1 MLSAMSET
9 APRAD
14 SPTVPPFPITI
25 VLADGRQCLL
35 RGATEEDAA
44 ELCEF
49 LPKTHTE
56 SDFLNYLPGEFNKT
70 VEEEKGVHPGAHE

>member
-9 APRAD
+9 AARAD
-14 SPTVPPFPITI
+14 SATVPPFPVTFA
-25 VLADGRQCLL
+25 LADRRQCLL

-56 SDFLNYLPGEFNKT
+56 SDFLNYVPGEFDKT
-70 VEEEKGVHPGAHE
+70 VEEEQGVHPGAHE